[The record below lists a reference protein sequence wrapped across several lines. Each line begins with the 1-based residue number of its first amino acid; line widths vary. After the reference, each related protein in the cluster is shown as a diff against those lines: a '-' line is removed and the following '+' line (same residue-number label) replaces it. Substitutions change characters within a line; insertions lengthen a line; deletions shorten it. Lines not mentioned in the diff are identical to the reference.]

1 MKNAN
6 VRHLEVGVKRKLA
19 RYGRNDTYAGLW
31 RFFETFNKVLKY
43 SASML
48 YRDKPCFEVFWR
60 DRVQSVSGWNRKWA
74 NDLYLRWPDT
84 IHLREG
90 KLFWNQILRCST
102 TLDCWDILDAEK
114 EMLEVYQKSTSVAM
128 DTNIRKFSAIF
139 LSVVFKENA
148 YYWENENKF
157 FLHIILNRC
166 WNL

>member
-1 MKNAN
+1 MKNVN

-19 RYGRNDTYAGLW
+19 RYGRNDTYAGLR
-31 RFFETFNKVLKY
+31 RFFESFNKVLKY

-48 YRDKPCFEVFWR
+48 YR
-60 DRVQSVSGWNRKWA
+60 
-74 NDLYLRWPDT
+74 
-84 IHLREG
+84 
-90 KLFWNQILRCST
+90 
-102 TLDCWDILDAEK
+102 EK
-114 EMLEVYQKSTSVAM
+114 EMLEVYQKSTFVAI

-166 WNL
+166 WNLKDFRDQASDKSAPHNL